1 MYKKTLLLLTT
12 LTLAQ
17 LSSQTLPVQYEELTA
32 VQFPQAV
39 LRAEKTCIIPIG
51 ILEKHGPHLPL
62 ATDLYDSREIA
73 LRAAKKEYSVVFAPY
88 YFGQIYEA
96 KHQPGTIAYSPE
108 LVWKILQETCNEL
121 ARNGFDK
128 IILVNGHGGNNSF
141 LHYFCQA
148 QLAEPK
154 NYAVYLFEPQ
164 QDVEDAAIIKKLRK
178 TTFGG
183 HADESETAMMLSH
196 RPDLVHMD
204 LADKQSGADQQRL
217 NALENSYTAIWWYAR
232 FPNHYAGD
240 AKPAAKEL
248 GEQILQIKTQQLQK
262 MLRSVKADEK
272 TLQLQNQFFQES
284 QKPLETKQ

>member
-272 TLQLQNQFFQES
+272 TLQLQDQFFQES